1 MAIMEQSLGDFDDLN
16 FDDFNLDFDIEEHV
30 NYLDVNAICLQTTSK
45 KRFTFDINKQVK
57 QIEKLIDRLPNEN
70 ETFYFISGKFGFS
83 SIAII
88 EYIARKEKIK
98 NLWVSTFRLGAKQAK
113 IICDLALKGKIEK
126 AFFIT
131 GKINNMETS
140 RYDYFTQ
147 IKKEFNKHGFMI
159 VPTNNHSKVLLFETE
174 HNYYVCETSS
184 NLNENPQLEQFALN
198 NDIKLYNHYLGV
210 FKFFQNN
217 GSSSEE

>member
-1 MAIMEQSLGDFDDLN
+1 MEQSLSDFGDLN
-16 FDDFNLDFDIEEHV
+16 FDELNYIDFDTEEHV
-30 NYLDVNAICLQTTSK
+30 KYLDVDAICLQTTSK
-45 KRFTFDINKQVK
+45 KRFLFDINNQVK

-70 ETFYFISGKFGFS
+70 ETFYFLSGKFGFS
-83 SIAII
+83 SIAVI

-98 NLWVSTFRLGAKQAK
+98 NLYVSTFRLGAKQAK
-113 IICDLALKGKIEK
+113 IICDLAEKKQIEN

-147 IKKEFNKHGFMI
+147 IKKEFDKYGFGI

-174 HNYYVCETSS
+174 RNHYVCETSS

-198 NDIKLYNHYLGV
+198 NDVKLYNHYLGV
-210 FKFFQNN
+210 FEFFKKYN
-217 GSSSEE
+217 GSSLEE